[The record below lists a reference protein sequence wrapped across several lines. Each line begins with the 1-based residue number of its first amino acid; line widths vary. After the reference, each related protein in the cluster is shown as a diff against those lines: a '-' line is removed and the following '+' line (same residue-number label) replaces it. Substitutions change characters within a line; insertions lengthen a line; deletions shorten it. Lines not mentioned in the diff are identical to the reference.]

1 MLSKIQLGAAF
12 RPATEGWMTLEW
24 RLWSRLVVPVYGRPA
39 MLRDHRGGTAD
50 VYRFSSL
57 AVRQERMRVFGV

>member
-1 MLSKIQLGAAF
+1 
-12 RPATEGWMTLEW
+12 MTLEW